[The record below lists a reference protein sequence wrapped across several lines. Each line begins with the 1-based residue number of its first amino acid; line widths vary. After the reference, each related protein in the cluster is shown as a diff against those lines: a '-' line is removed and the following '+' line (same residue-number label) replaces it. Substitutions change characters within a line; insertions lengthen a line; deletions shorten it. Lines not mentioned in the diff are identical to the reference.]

1 MLVFCVEF
9 YRYKVQ
15 WSTLELILQCLI
27 LHILQYK
34 WQCPHPNPSHC
45 EGFCTTLQVAYV
57 LRHHHIYTH
66 PRIRSG
72 LLTFFS
78 SLVIQESLI
87 NCAGERLRSEK
98 DSHCESFSS
107 FCLSALYPV
116 AEFAKAETQAFL
128 ALSARLYKSLT
139 AKLEPS
145 SSLSAFAHIL

>member
-45 EGFCTTLQVAYV
+45 EGFSNVPFLNA
-57 LRHHHIYTH
+57 LR
-66 PRIRSG
+66 SD

-87 NCAGERLRSEK
+87 NCAGERRRSEK

-116 AEFAKAETQAFL
+116 VEFARAETQAFL

-145 SSLSAFAHIL
+145 SSLNAFAHIL

>member
-1 MLVFCVEF
+1 MLVFCKC
-9 YRYKVQ
+9 RVQ
-15 WSTLELILQCLI
+15 WIASSCKEYILQCLI
-27 LHILQYK
+27 LDILLCK
-34 WQCPHPNPSHC
+34 WQCPRPNPSHC
-45 EGFCTTLQVAYV
+45 EEFCKTLQVAYV
-57 LRHHHIYTH
+57 LSHHHIYTH
-66 PRIRSG
+66 SRIRSG

-116 AEFAKAETQAFL
+116 VEFAKAETQAFL

-145 SSLSAFAHIL
+145 PNIRTANIS

>member
-45 EGFCTTLQVAYV
+45 EGFSNVPFLNA
-57 LRHHHIYTH
+57 LR
-66 PRIRSG
+66 SD

-87 NCAGERLRSEK
+87 NCAGERRRSEK

-116 AEFAKAETQAFL
+116 VEFGLTGLTSTSQ
-128 ALSARLYKSLT
+128 KSRTT
-139 AKLEPS
+139 ASSPS
-145 SSLSAFAHIL
+145 RCSGPVIQS